1 MLPGVLAGAI
11 HRIFSAAALGEFGA
25 VITFV
30 SNIPGETRTLPLALY
45 SALQTPG
52 GDTAAARL
60 AGISFVLGLSGLLLS
75 RVVRTPGA
83 PPVGT
88 LMLSVAVKKRR
99 GSFSLDARFELPT
112 PGVVALFGRSGCGKS
127 TLVNAI
133 AGLLDA
139 DCGRVA
145 LDDMVLLDS
154 EQRLNVPPER
164 RRIGYVFQ
172 DARLFPHLSVAA
184 NLEYGERRAPPQR
197 FVTLDDVAGL
207 LDLGR
212 LMDRRTHQLSGGE
225 RQRVAI
231 GRALLSQPRLLL
243 LDEPLASLD
252 AARRDEVLPYLE
264 TLRDQLAVP
273 MVYVS
278 HDFDEVLRLATYVV
292 LMESGKTIAQG
303 GVGEMSLNRGLR
315 SIIGADAVGAIVDG
329 TALGMDPASGLMR
342 VKLGHGELRVEAANF
357 AAGSKLRV
365 QLLARDLIVA
375 TQEPRHL
382 SVRNILTGV
391 ITTVAS
397 DDADSDLVAIDIG
410 GTTIMARVTKAA
422 TRELSLEPGLPA
434 WALVKAV
441 SLRGHSFAA
450 PPAISIARRDA

>member
-1 MLPGVLAGAI
+1 ML
-11 HRIFSAAALGEFGA
+11 
-25 VITFV
+25 T
-30 SNIPGETRTLPLALY
+30 
-45 SALQTPG
+45 
-52 GDTAAARL
+52 
-60 AGISFVLGLSGLLLS
+60 
-75 RVVRTPGA
+75 
-83 PPVGT
+83 
-88 LMLSVAVKKRR
+88 VAVKKRR
-99 GSFSLDARFELPT
+99 GSFALDACFELPT

-133 AGLLDA
+133 AGLIDA
-139 DCGRVA
+139 DSGRVA
-145 LDDMVLLDS
+145 LDDAVLLDTA
-154 EQRLNVPPER
+154 QRLYVPPEHR
-164 RRIGYVFQ
+164 RVGCVFQ

-184 NLEYGERRAPPQR
+184 NLKYGERRAPPPR
-197 FVTLDDVAGL
+197 FVSLDTVAEL
-207 LDLGR
+207 LDLGS

-278 HDFDEVLRLATYVV
+278 HNFDEVLRLATHIV

-303 GVGEMSLNRGLR
+303 GVGEMSLNSDLR

-329 TALGMDPASGLMR
+329 TVLGADPASGLMR
-342 VKLGHGELRVEAANF
+342 VKLGHGELKVQAENVAVGA
-357 AAGSKLRV
+357 KLRV

-375 TQEPRHL
+375 TQEPQHL
-382 SVRNILTGV
+382 SVRNSLSGV
-391 ITTVAS
+391 IAAVTS
-397 DDADSDLVAIDIG
+397 DDADSDLIAIDIG
-410 GTTIMARVTKAA
+410 GTLIMARVTKAA
-422 TRELSLEPGLPA
+422 TRALALEPGLPA

-450 PPAISIARRDA
+450 PLAISPVRRDA

>member
-1 MLPGVLAGAI
+1 
-11 HRIFSAAALGEFGA
+11 
-25 VITFV
+25 
-30 SNIPGETRTLPLALY
+30 
-45 SALQTPG
+45 
-52 GDTAAARL
+52 
-60 AGISFVLGLSGLLLS
+60 
-75 RVVRTPGA
+75 
-83 PPVGT
+83 
-88 LMLSVAVKKRR
+88 MLSVAVKKRR

-112 PGVVALFGRSGCGKS
+112 PGVVALFGRSGCGKT

-139 DCGRVA
+139 DSGRIA
-145 LDDMVLLDS
+145 LDDMLLLDT
-154 EQRLNVPPER
+154 EQRLSVPPER

-184 NLEYGERRAPPQR
+184 NLKYGERRAAPQR

-212 LMDRRTHQLSGGE
+212 LMGRRTHQLSGGE

-264 TLRDQLAVP
+264 TLRDQLAIP

-278 HDFDEVLRLATYVV
+278 HDFDEVMRLATYVV
-292 LMESGKTIAQG
+292 LMESGNTIAQG

-329 TALGMDPASGLMR
+329 TVLGVDSASGLLR
-342 VKLGHGELRVEAANF
+342 VKLGHGELRVEAAHV
-357 AAGSKLRV
+357 AAGAALRV
-365 QLLARDLIVA
+365 QLLARDVIVA
-375 TQEPRHL
+375 TREPRHL
-382 SVRNILTGV
+382 SVRNSLTGV
-391 ITTVAS
+391 IRAVTS
-397 DDADSDLVAIDIG
+397 DDADSDLVAIDVG
-410 GTTIMARVTKAA
+410 GTMIMARVTKAA
-422 TRELSLEPGLPA
+422 TRDLGLEPGLPA

-450 PPAISIARRDA
+450 PPAISDARRDA